1 MKWFNK
7 IKISGVKINDQRWF
21 IPIFIYL
28 IVTIVVTITGYIYY
42 KETKKITID
51 RTSSQL
57 QTLNKIK
64 IDEIIQWLS
73 ERNKDVIFYQKNE
86 SFAEDVNFF
95 LTGEPEGIF
104 KLRKWLMQT
113 QQSHDYDIFLVKK
126 NGNQIFLLGNDSL
139 SLAQFAVDSCIKSIN
154 KNKNISLD
162 IYRRPESKE
171 LFFTS
176 IAPITYKDAFKPE
189 ACLIFRTRANNFF
202 KEDILFDKMYSMNAR
217 YSMIRNEGDSIYII
231 DNKHVNGI
239 TVFPNVKNTNLK
251 IPPFIK
257 AAEGIEGVFQGMGI
271 EGKEVL
277 VSVKRVPRSNWILA
291 VHIDME
297 QVQKPLS
304 EGRWMIV
311 GYIVLLI
318 SIFIMWHLRFVQ
330 KEKNKNLHVQLR
342 LNSEL
347 INNREILQTIIQSS
361 PLPLIVLS
369 KNNHIIIWNRAA
381 TKVFGWNYMELIN
394 IANPIF
400 KDTNDADF
408 IKINQQLLDD
418 SSSYF
423 FETQRTRKDGKVID
437 LSCWISNVVDPIK
450 KENNLLLIFEDIT
463 ERKIIEN
470 EIINLNESLEQ
481 RVIQRTLE
489 VANLNKSLQER
500 ANQLE
505 TLNAELESFSY
516 SVSHDLKAPLRSI
529 QGFTDIILQE
539 HSDELNIEVARLFS
553 IVKKNAR
560 RMDQLIKDLLDL
572 TRVSRA
578 DLKFKKINMNEII
591 DEVISNDFNNL
602 DQEKVKINIAPLLN
616 SYGDPVLIRQ
626 VWQNLISN
634 AIKYSQKKDVSLIE
648 ISSSVKA
655 NSVVFSIK
663 DNGVGFN
670 PEYSNK
676 LFNIFQ
682 RLHNSEEFEGTGV
695 GLAIIKRIINRH
707 QGEAWAESEE
717 GKGATF
723 YFTLPSLL
731 I

>member
-1 MKWFNK
+1 MKWFDK
-7 IKISGVKINDQRWF
+7 IKINGVKINDQRWL

-28 IVTIVVTITGYIYY
+28 IVTVVVSVSGYIYY

-57 QTLNKIK
+57 QTLNQIK

-73 ERNKDVIFYQKNE
+73 ERNKDVIFYQKNG
-86 SFAEDVNFF
+86 SFSEDIKFF
-95 LTGEPEGIF
+95 LKGEPNGIL
-104 KLRKWLMQT
+104 KLRQWLIQT
-113 QQSHDYDIFLVKK
+113 QQSHDYDIFLVEK
-126 NGNQIFLLGNDSL
+126 NLNQIFILGNDSL
-139 SLAQFAVDSCIKSIN
+139 PLAQFVVDSCISAMRMK
-154 KNKNISLD
+154 KNISLD
-162 IYRRPESKE
+162 IYRRPNSEV
-171 LFFTS
+171 LFYAS
-176 IAPITYKDAFKPE
+176 IAPITYKDANKPE

-202 KEDILFDKMYSMNAR
+202 KEDILFDRMYTMNAV

-231 DNKHVNGI
+231 DNRHLNGI
-239 TVFPNVKNTNLK
+239 TVLPNVKDVNLK
-251 IPPFIK
+251 VPPFIK

-277 VSVKRVPRSNWILA
+277 VSVKKIPRSNWILA

-297 QVQKPLS
+297 QVKKPLS
-304 EGRWMIV
+304 QGRWMMI

-330 KEKNKNLHVQLR
+330 KEKNKNLQEQLR
-342 LNSEL
+342 LNDEL

-369 KNNHIIIWNRAA
+369 KNNQIIIWNKAA
-381 TKVFGWNYMELIN
+381 TKVFGWEYIELIN
-394 IANPIF
+394 KANPIF
-400 KDTNDADF
+400 KDSTDEDF

-418 SSSYF
+418 SNTYF
-423 FETQRTRKDGKVID
+423 FETQKTRKDGAVID
-437 LSCWISNVVDPIK
+437 LSCWVSNVVDPIK
-450 KENNLLLIFEDIT
+450 KENNFLLIFEDIT
-463 ERKIIEN
+463 ERKVIEN

-481 RVIQRTLE
+481 RVSQRTLE

-539 HSDELNIEVARLFS
+539 HSEELNIEVARLFS

-572 TRVSRA
+572 TRVARA
-578 DLKFKKINMNEII
+578 ELKFKKINMNEVIR
-591 DEVISNDFNNL
+591 EVISSDFNNL
-602 DQEKVKINIAPLLN
+602 DKGKVQFKIAPLLN
-616 SYGDPVLIRQ
+616 SYGDQVLIRQ

-634 AIKYSQKKDVSLIE
+634 AIKYSQKKEVSFID
-648 ISSSVKA
+648 INSSVKD

-670 PEYSNK
+670 PEYSSK

-695 GLAIIKRIINRH
+695 GLAIIKRIISRH
-707 QGEAWAESEE
+707 HGEVWAESEE

-723 YFTLPSLL
+723 YFTLPLL
-731 I
+731 PI